1 MSKTI
6 SVGKLFLIISKVLI
20 TREKQSKDNVSLSQ
34 RHTSLLDL
42 LAFLLQEK
50 NTVQSFSPSVI
61 TSTAGNVSTHGN
73 RTSCSKTE
81 QILPSASNERLKG
94 YFCSDTV
101 FNLSNKVL
109 SQTEISVLEKGLEF
123 VPTPNMIIEADLR
136 REFDTFRRKSRYKW
150 YFKDEPSKDFS
161 EIPAF
166 RPKSI
171 CTWKPP

>member
-1 MSKTI
+1 MWKPSGWGNYSYNKQ
-6 SVGKLFLIISKVLI
+6 SYSS
-20 TREKQSKDNVSLSQ
+20 REKQGKNNVSLLQ
-34 RHTSLLDL
+34 RDTSLVDV
-42 LAFLLQEK
+42 LASLLQDE
-50 NTVQSFSPSVI
+50 NTVQALNPSVI
-61 TSTAGNVSTHGN
+61 TSTAGNVSTHGKS
-73 RTSCSKTE
+73 TSCSKAE
-81 QILPSASNERLKG
+81 QIAPPANSKKLKG
-94 YFCSDTV
+94 YFCSGTV

-123 VPTPNMIIEADLR
+123 VPTPNMINEADLR